1 MDSLNLSLN
10 SQREIQFS
18 VCWLVIQMGIIDL
31 INILEGL
38 PTPPVDMAFKSKIF
52 LTIFHMCTQREPLGN
67 YCQELYER
75 YGDVYNDCLRSKV
88 LPAIQEKQH
97 DDVSML
103 QELVIR
109 WARYKV
115 YVSKLSS
122 YFHYLDR
129 YYTHRNRL
137 PTLKA
142 VGLNCFAKIICEEE
156 MMKVRLKEAVISL
169 INQERQGE
177 EIDQTLLNNVLQVF
191 VQLGNQD
198 DDDKHNMEY
207 YVNGFETAFLD
218 GTADYYTR
226 KASNWTKE
234 EYAVKVEECLQKEK
248 DRVSRYLHSSTEEK
262 LLKTVQGVLNT
273 VF

>member
-1 MDSLNLSLN
+1 
-10 SQREIQFS
+10 
-18 VCWLVIQMGIIDL
+18 
-31 INILEGL
+31 
-38 PTPPVDMAFKSKIF
+38 IF
-52 LTIFHMCTQREPLGN
+52 QTIFNMCTQREPLGN

-75 YGDVYNDCLRSKV
+75 YGDFYNDCLRSKV

-115 YVSKLSS
+115 FVSKLSS
-122 YFHYLDR
+122 HFHYLDR
-129 YYTHRNRL
+129 YYTHQK
-137 PTLKA
+137 PTSNPKSQLGLIASLK
-142 VGLNCFAKIICEEE
+142 LSREEE
-156 MMKVRLKEAVISL
+156 MMKVRLKDAVISL

-177 EIDQTLLNNVLQVF
+177 EIDQTLIKNVLDIF
-191 VQLGNQD
+191 VELGNQD
-198 DDDKHNMEY
+198 DDKNNMEY

-218 GTADYYTR
+218 DTADYYTR

-234 EYAVKVEECLQKEK
+234 EYALKAEECLRRRKTG
-248 DRVSRYLHSSTEEK
+248 VSRYLQPKIEEK

-273 VF
+273 AQAKFLNGGYKQN